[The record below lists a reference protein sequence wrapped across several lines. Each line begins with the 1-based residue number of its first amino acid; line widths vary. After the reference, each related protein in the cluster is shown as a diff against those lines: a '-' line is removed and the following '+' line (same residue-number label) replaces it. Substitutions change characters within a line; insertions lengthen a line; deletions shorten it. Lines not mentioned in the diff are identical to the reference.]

1 MYTYNKYQQECELHN
16 DLPRPH
22 RAGKYPPSGPV
33 AQHAVNSF
41 HDTTAKN
48 DAIYDP
54 PHSVKGTETEIIS
67 FGIFHNLKKKIFFFN
82 FFFSLF

>member
-1 MYTYNKYQQECELHN
+1 MTFQGL
-16 DLPRPH
+16 D
-22 RAGKYPPSGPV
+22 RAGKYPPSGLV